1 MHFQYT
7 GNRIPHLIR
16 FRHRQFVIHVD
27 PAQDEHTAV
36 LLDVTHHLRD
46 EILRAEPYL
55 ARCQRAGKCARQS
68 ATRRRNHI
76 VDGRGMRLDLRH
88 VDAVVLGDR
97 PVNTEE
103 HGLTLRW

>member
-1 MHFQYT
+1 
-7 GNRIPHLIR
+7 
-16 FRHRQFVIHVD
+16 VD

-36 LLDVTHHLRD
+36 LLDFTHHFRD
-46 EILRAEPYL
+46 EILRAELYL

-68 ATRRRNHI
+68 ATSRRNHI

-103 HGLTLRW
+103 HGLALGW